1 MNENNNVKTNIFIDY
16 MCEMLNTLQS
26 EAINEESIRK
36 LGRKLN
42 IICSDIVRLRELF
55 RELNHYSVY
64 IDEYNDVKA
73 SINEI
78 IKKYVDLENKRSSS
92 SGSASS
98 DDLIEKNNDNFDN
111 HEIVPEDVSDAE
123 I

>member
-1 MNENNNVKTNIFIDY
+1 MSENSNPKTNIFIDY

-26 EAINEESIRK
+26 EAINEDSIRK

-64 IDEYNDVKA
+64 IDEYNDVKS

-78 IKKYVDLENKRSSS
+78 IKKYVDLETKRSS
-92 SGSASS
+92 GEHSS
-98 DDLIEKNNDNFDN
+98 DELVDKNNDNFNN
-111 HEIVPEDVSDAE
+111 HEIVPEDASDAE
-123 I
+123 V

>member
-1 MNENNNVKTNIFIDY
+1 MNENNNAKTNIFIDY

-78 IKKYVDLENKRSSS
+78 IKKYIDLENKRS